1 MVIDIMGKIPNP
13 EVPWP
18 WCVSTVT
25 TNGWGNRYLR
35 IDMMIHNNYYR
46 SANVYEWLVDHMGS
60 LKPEMPFTHQKSE
73 YPAGLRFITLWDQ
86 LCYRKSFKGRIR

>member
-1 MVIDIMGKIPNP
+1 MYIRICMVIDIMGKIPKYSYYGWLGKP
-13 EVPWP
+13 I
-18 WCVSTVT
+18 ST
-25 TNGWGNRYLR
+25 G

-73 YPAGLRFITLWDQ
+73 YPAGPRFITLWDQ
-86 LCYRKSFKGRIR
+86 LYYRKSFKGRIR